1 VTDFPLLLVVL
12 AVLLLGAGALV
23 SSIAAIGGLIAE
35 LLGSLFASV
44 RALAV
49 ISLLIACVVVVALA
63 GGTGAGGPVG

>member
-1 VTDFPLLLVVL
+1 MTDLPLLVVVL

-23 SSIAAIGGLIAE
+23 SSIAAIGALIAQ
-35 LLGSLFASV
+35 LLGSLFASI

-63 GGTGAGGPVG
+63 GGPGAGGPVG